1 VSHEVSISDK
11 DMLKMPL
18 RWNQVWNS
26 SGKIDFKSI
35 KRRESHLLTGHTV
48 TSHNSLSLKQ
58 LSGTE
63 DEVVVVVKCVTETK
77 SDG

>member
-1 VSHEVSISDK
+1 
-11 DMLKMPL
+11 MLKMPL
-18 RWNQVWNS
+18 RWYWVWDG
-26 SGKIDFKSI
+26 SGNIDFRSI

-48 TSHNSLSLKQ
+48 TSHNSLSLTL